1 MDSVNHIPPTEINLH
16 TIWLVV
22 QNVRRLH
29 STQTLPVCAQ
39 VKGLLTEWTSLFLL
53 FFTCLHFNNSEGD
66 ENKEQTLTQI
76 LKAVCT
82 EYMPTVQRR
91 MCIPF

>member
-39 VKGLLTEWTSLFLL
+39 VKGLLTE
-53 FFTCLHFNNSEGD
+53 
-66 ENKEQTLTQI
+66 
-76 LKAVCT
+76 
-82 EYMPTVQRR
+82 
-91 MCIPF
+91 